1 MVSQKCQYAIR
12 ATFEL
17 AKRNGRGPVKIGKIA
32 EAQAIPVR
40 FLEVILNQ
48 LRQGGFVQSRRG
60 AEGGYFLVRQP
71 DQITVGEIIQFVEGP
86 LVPVACMTNNDSSKC
101 SLHGNCV
108 FIGMWKRVAKAASD
122 IYDQTSFQ
130 DLINDEM
137 SMHQAASISYSI

>member
-17 AKRNGRGPVKIGKIA
+17 AKKQRQGPVKISEVA
-32 EAQAIPVR
+32 VAQAIPVR

-60 AEGGYFLVRQP
+60 VEGGYYLIRQAESL
-71 DQITVGEIIQFVEGP
+71 TVGEIMQFIEGP
-86 LVPVACMTNNDSSKC
+86 TVPVACMTSPGATKC
-101 SLHGNCV
+101 ALSGNCV
-108 FIGMWKRVAKAASD
+108 FIPMWQRVAKAASD

-130 DLINDEM
+130 DLVDE
-137 SMHQAASISYSI
+137 AAAMDEASALSYSI

>member
-17 AKRNGRGPVKIGKIA
+17 AKRNGAGPVKIGEIA
-32 EAQAIPVR
+32 AAQAIPVR

-60 AEGGYFLVRQP
+60 AEGGYFLVRPP
-71 DQITVGEIIQFVEGP
+71 DKIMLGEIIQFVEGP
-86 LVPVACMTNNDSSKC
+86 LVPVACMTDTDTSQC

-108 FIGMWKRVAKAASD
+108 FIDIWKRVAKAASD

-130 DLINDEM
+130 DLLNTEM
-137 SMHQAASISYSI
+137 AMHQGVSISYSI